1 MTILYDK
8 CGKKSEDIIHLGNQV
23 TMRVDEEVLVNFKK
37 HSLFF
42 TILHDRLGRKSEDII
57 HLGNLVTIRVDE
69 VVLVNF
75 NKHSLFFRL
84 SIMIDVG

>member
-1 MTILYDK
+1 MTI
-8 CGKKSEDIIHLGNQV
+8 
-23 TMRVDEEVLVNFKK
+23 RVDKVILVNFNK
-37 HSLFF
+37 HSLFLTF
-42 TILHDRLGRKSEDII
+42 LHDRLGRKSEDII